1 MAKILFF
8 NVPGHGHVNPTLPV
22 TAELRRRGHEIIYYN
37 DEEFRP
43 QIERTGAT
51 FRPYP
56 GTPPTSADIIAAVN
70 GSLIDVTL
78 LVLDSAARLLPGLI
92 TEIQR
97 EQPDLVIYD
106 SLALGAALAA
116 HRLGV
121 PTIASISTFVLKG
134 ARGMITLRDMLR
146 IMGQFVP
153 RIPRFSRA
161 RRALVKAYGQP
172 LPDSLVPVVGDF
184 NLVFT
189 ARELQPETDFVDA
202 RFAFVGPSID
212 PNSRANTDFPFEQLT
227 RKPLIYISLGT
238 IHTADR
244 DFYQQCFEAFSASP
258 GQVIVSAGS
267 TDLGMLGQIPDHF
280 IVRPSVPQLEILRR
294 ADLFITHGGMNS
306 VQESLYFGVPMVV
319 LPQQTEQLFNGR
331 IVARAGA
338 GLLLEAGGRVRA
350 DHLRA
355 AADRLL
361 GDSAYRE
368 TAQRLGDALRAAGGY
383 TRAAD
388 LIEAFVHRLSIHP
401 SAA

>member
-56 GTPPTSADIIAAVN
+56 GKPPTSADIIKAVN

-78 LVLDSAARLLPGLI
+78 LVLDSAARLLPGLMA
-92 TEIQR
+92 EIQR

-121 PTIASISTFVLKG
+121 PTVASISTFVLKG

-172 LPDSLVPVVGDF
+172 LPDSLVPVKADF

-212 PNSRANTDFPFEQLT
+212 PNSRQNADFPFEQLT

-244 DFYQQCFEAFSASP
+244 DFYQQCFEAFRASP

-267 TDLGMLGQIPDHF
+267 TDLSALGQIPPNF
-280 IVRPSVPQLEILRR
+280 IARSSVPQLEILRR

-306 VQESLYFGVPMVV
+306 VQESLYFGVPMVL

-331 IVARAGA
+331 IVAQAGA
-338 GLLLEAGGRVRA
+338 GILLERTAQ
-350 DHLRA
+350 LRA
-355 AADRLL
+355 AADRVL
-361 GDSAYRE
+361 GDPAYRE

-388 LIEAFVHRLSIHP
+388 LIEAFADRLSIHP

>member
-56 GTPPTSADIIAAVN
+56 GTPPTSADIIKAVN

-78 LVLDSAARLLPGLI
+78 LVLDSAARLLPGLMA
-92 TEIQR
+92 EIQY
-97 EQPDLVIYD
+97 EHPDLVIYD
-106 SLALGAALAA
+106 SLALGAVLAA

-121 PTIASISTFVLKG
+121 PTVASISTFVLKG
-134 ARGMITLRDMLR
+134 ARGMITMRDILR

-161 RRALVKAYGQP
+161 RGTLVKAYGQP
-172 LPDSLVPVVGDF
+172 LPDSLVPVKADF

-189 ARELQPETDFVDA
+189 ARELQPETDFVDD

-212 PNSRANTDFPFEQLT
+212 PNSRQKADFPFEQLT

-244 DFYQQCFEAFSASP
+244 DFYQQCFEAFGASP
-258 GQVIVSAGS
+258 GQVVVSAGS
-267 TDLGMLGQIPDHF
+267 ADLSALGQIPANF
-280 IVRPSVPQLEILRR
+280 IARSSVPQLEILRR

-331 IVARAGA
+331 IVAQAGA
-338 GLLLEAGGRVRA
+338 GILLERA
-350 DHLRA
+350 AQLRG
-355 AADRLL
+355 AADRVL
-361 GDSAYRE
+361 GDPAYRE

-388 LIEAFVHRLSIHP
+388 LIEAFADRLSIHP

>member
-43 QIERTGAT
+43 QIERTGTT

-56 GTPPTSADIIAAVN
+56 GTPPTSADIIKAVN

-78 LVLDSAARLLPGLI
+78 LVLDSAARLLPGLMA
-92 TEIQR
+92 EIER

-121 PTIASISTFVLKG
+121 PTVASISTFVLKG
-134 ARGMITLRDMLR
+134 ARGMITMRDILR

-172 LPDSLVPVVGDF
+172 LPDSLVPVKADF

-189 ARELQPETDFVDA
+189 ARELQPETDFVDD

-212 PNSRANTDFPFEQLT
+212 PNSRQKTDFPFEQLN

-244 DFYQQCFEAFSASP
+244 DFYQQCFEAFGASP

-267 TDLGMLGQIPDHF
+267 ADLSALGQIPANF
-280 IVRPSVPQLEILRR
+280 IARSSVPQLEILRR

-331 IVARAGA
+331 IVAQAGA
-338 GLLLEAGGRVRA
+338 GILLERTAQ
-350 DHLRA
+350 LWA
-355 AADRLL
+355 AADRVL
-361 GDSAYRE
+361 GDPAYRE

-388 LIEAFVHRLSIHP
+388 LIEAFADRLSIYP
-401 SAA
+401 SAAAMAE